1 MKKIKFAFSVGEESG
16 DFLGAQL
23 INNLKKKYPDA
34 SFVGL
39 AGNLMQK
46 EGMESL
52 FPINDLSVMGLID
65 PLINLNRLL
74 RRRKQ
79 LIDFILEEQPEF
91 FIGIDSPSFNAG
103 IAKRIK
109 SKTNIKTIQYVCPQF
124 WAWRKGRAKR
134 FKKYLDHIYSIF
146 PFEEKLLENENM
158 SSNFT
163 GHPLAEHFEIDID
176 KEKFKTKLS
185 FNNKKIYIALLPGSR
200 KSELKN
206 HLKILEEV
214 ANSYYFKNPNY
225 HFIVSLTE
233 ENSLSENSYLKKENI
248 SLIKGNTREVL
259 KACDYAIVSSG
270 TATLEAMLSKTPFCV
285 IYKSNPISN
294 FLITNILLQL
304 DYISLPN
311 ILANKKIVSEL
322 RQGDLKI
329 NKVIEE
335 LDYLIDNSNEVM
347 IQEFKALHQ
356 SLINENDNKFS
367 KIIDKLSL

>member
-79 LIDFILEEQPEF
+79 LVDFILEEQPEF

-109 SKTNIKTIQYVCPQF
+109 SKTNTKTIQYVCPQF
-124 WAWRKGRAKR
+124 WAWRKGRVKR

-146 PFEEKLLENENM
+146 PFEERLLENENM

-206 HLKILEEV
+206 HLKILEDVE
-214 ANSYYFKNPNY
+214 NSYYFKNPNY

-311 ILANKKIVSEL
+311 ILANKKIVPEL

-335 LDYLIDNSNEVM
+335 LDYLIDNSNELM

-367 KIIDKLSL
+367 KIIDKLSS